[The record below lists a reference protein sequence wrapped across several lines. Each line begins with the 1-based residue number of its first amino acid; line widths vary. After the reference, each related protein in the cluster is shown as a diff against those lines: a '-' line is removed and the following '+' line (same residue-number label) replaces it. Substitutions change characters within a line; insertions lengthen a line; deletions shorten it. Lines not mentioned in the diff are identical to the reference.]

1 MCDSLPDFFLLFY
14 SKNIILVHE
23 KTGKWHVRGSLS
35 NTCTKLDTE
44 FIKLLQNSDQHSEEY
59 RTRLR
64 NNQSI
69 LEIFKIGVEW
79 AEAKVKEFGEAKDEK
94 EKNDLNDLKQQ
105 VCQMYILVV
114 KECL

>member
-1 MCDSLPDFFLLFY
+1 M
-14 SKNIILVHE
+14 
-23 KTGKWHVRGSLS
+23 
-35 NTCTKLDTE
+35 DTE

-64 NNQSI
+64 HNQSI
-69 LEIFKIGVEW
+69 LEIFKKGVEW
-79 AEAKVKEFGEAKDEK
+79 AESKVKEFGEAKDEK

-114 KECL
+114 KECLCQLIALETIVFSLRISCYKP